1 MLSNETFQ
9 RQLST
14 IVEVL
19 VAAAVAEVG
28 RLLDECSAAV
38 MPLKLVQQN
47 EGSSLLKS
55 KLQRV
60 NKTKTRQFSSFME
73 MLGKTS
79 LEKMAM
85 LMNVIMVEKEKT
97 ATGMSAQRSVSRARG
112 TEEGAPRGDSLHFH
126 NYCTDP
132 LSERAHQ
139 EEDDFD
145 PQISPASASETQDD
159 QRNMEP
165 NSGRNGEDAQCG
177 GEPTGGDSLHFHNG
191 CTDPVSESA
200 HKEEDDFNPQ
210 TSLASA
216 SETQDD
222 QRNTEPNSGRNGE
235 DAQFG
240 REATGDVVLLSEFD
254 HQEEVHLNPQL
265 SPASDPEKQDGQ
277 PSNMEPNPGR
287 IGEDVQDGDSSNT
300 AQSSDT
306 SAATG
311 AVKMPFI
318 CDFCGKGFIWRCTF
332 KSHLNSHTKPFSCPQ
347 CGKGFGTKTGCNNHL
362 LAVHSKE
369 KPFKCTDCGK
379 VFALRNSLVK
389 HRDLN
394 PTLHTCTTCE
404 KSFCGERALKRHNFS
419 DHPEKAYICS
429 LCPKTFR
436 SWPTWKRHKAEHS
449 EEKYCC
455 ETCGKLFC
463 SSSSLASHQ

>member
-1 MLSNETFQ
+1 MLSNEDFQ

-19 VAAAVAEVG
+19 VAAAVAEMG

-47 EGSSLLKS
+47 EESIWLKS
-55 KLQRV
+55 RLQRV
-60 NKTKTRQFSSFME
+60 NKINTRQFLSFME
-73 MLGKTS
+73 MLGKTL
-79 LEKMAM
+79 LEKIAM

-97 ATGMSAQRSVSRARG
+97 ATGMSAQRRVSRARG

-132 LSERAHQ
+132 
-139 EEDDFD
+139 
-145 PQISPASASETQDD
+145 
-159 QRNMEP
+159 
-165 NSGRNGEDAQCG
+165 
-177 GEPTGGDSLHFHNG
+177 
-191 CTDPVSESA
+191 VSESA
-200 HKEEDDFNPQ
+200 HQEEDDFNPQ
-210 TSLASA
+210 TSPA

-235 DAQFG
+235 DARCG
-240 REATGDVVLLSEFD
+240 GEPTGDVVLLSEFD
-254 HQEEVHLNPQL
+254 HQEEVQLNPQL
-265 SPASDPEKQDGQ
+265 SPSSDPEKQDSQ

-287 IGEDVQDGDSSNT
+287 IGEDVQNGDSSNT
-300 AQSSDT
+300 AQNSD
-306 SAATG
+306 ANDAR
-311 AVKMPFI
+311 AVKMPFV
-318 CDFCGKGFIWRCTF
+318 CDFCGKCFDWRGTL
-332 KSHLNSHTKPFSCPQ
+332 KAHRNHHTKPFSCPQ
-347 CGKGFGTKTGCNNHL
+347 CGKGFGTKTGCNIHL
-362 LAVHSKE
+362 LEVHSKD
-369 KPFKCTDCGK
+369 KPFKCTNCGK
-379 VFALRNSLVK
+379 VFALRNSLAK

-436 SWPTWKRHKAEHS
+436 SWPIWKRHKAEHLGK
-449 EEKYCC
+449 KY
-455 ETCGKLFC
+455 
-463 SSSSLASHQ
+463 SLLV